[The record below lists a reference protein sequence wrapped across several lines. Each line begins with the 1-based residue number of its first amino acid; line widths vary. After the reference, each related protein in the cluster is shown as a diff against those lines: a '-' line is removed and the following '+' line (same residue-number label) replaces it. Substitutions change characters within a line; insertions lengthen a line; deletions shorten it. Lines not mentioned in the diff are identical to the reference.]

1 VQAEILTNRRWSAA
15 LRLAIAV
22 APVAVAAGL
31 AAWSLGF
38 GLPYLFR
45 PDEEVMVGRS
55 VHIAL
60 EHSLDPLFYN
70 YPPLAF
76 YLFAAA
82 AATAGLLPGHPLGP
96 ATQVDPSTAYLAAR
110 AVSALAFTA
119 AVALVFWT
127 SLPRRGSAVELRK
140 NPPPVGG
147 GQGGGLA
154 VSTDPREHVG
164 EGVPASRPPPQPSP
178 NGGRGHYFTA
188 LPQRGEGE
196 NWAGAF
202 VAALCLALAPLAVR
216 EAHFATTDTIAMTL
230 VAAAIWAGRRA
241 ASRRALLLAGSLA
254 GLAAATRYTAG
265 VVVVFV
271 LVTAL
276 YGEDRPRRLLAVLAG
291 SAIAFVAVVAMGGH
305 PLQYIQ
311 GLAFLGGR
319 AGQRYGGMPLGLLY
333 HPTVSLPYGLGLGT
347 YALTLAGVGL
357 AIVRRTPFDVALL
370 AYLGAGLAVIGFS
383 HEDFWRYTL
392 PLLPPLCL
400 LAGGLPRLA
409 PAGPGRG
416 LAVAGVLLLQL
427 PSAYASVATDRL
439 LGAEDTRQQAAEWL
453 VRNAPAGSEL
463 RISSYWGQPFY
474 DERSL
479 ENRPLQPLYLTGNR
493 VADSFQQGRFTERF
507 VVDRPGDPCFTI
519 AESGPPWQAAVPAT
533 DGPPLALF
541 RPYAGSA
548 PEGARYD
555 PLDSFYLPIWGFG
568 DLQRPGP
575 SIAIVAGC

>member
-82 AATAGLLPGHPLGP
+82 AATAGLVPGHPLGP

-110 AVSALAFTA
+110 AVSALAFAA
-119 AVALVFWT
+119 AVALVFAT
-127 SLPRRGSAVELRK
+127 RSAADGRA
-140 NPPPVGG
+140 GG
-147 GQGGGLA
+147 
-154 VSTDPREHVG
+154 
-164 EGVPASRPPPQPSP
+164 
-178 NGGRGHYFTA
+178 
-188 LPQRGEGE
+188 
-196 NWAGAF
+196 F

-216 EAHFATTDTIAMTL
+216 EAHFATTDTLAMTL

-241 ASRRALLLAGSLA
+241 ASRRAFLLAGALA

-276 YGEDRPRRLLAVLAG
+276 YGEDRPRRLRERRSSIRRIFADCLTDVLAVLAG
-291 SAIAFVAVVAMGGH
+291 SAIAFGAVVAMGGH
-305 PLQYIQ
+305 PLQYVQ

-319 AGQRYGGMPLGLLY
+319 AGQQYGGMPLGLLY
-333 HPTVSLPYGLGLGT
+333 HPTVSLPYGLGFGT

-370 AYLGAGLAVIGFS
+370 VYLGAGLAVIGFS

-400 LAGGLPRLA
+400 LAGGLPRLV

-416 LAVAGVLLLQL
+416 LAVAGVLLLLL

-507 VVDRPGDPCFTI
+507 VVDQPGAPCFTI
-519 AESGPPWQAAVPAT
+519 AESGPPWQAPVPAT

-541 RPYAGSA
+541 GPYAGSA